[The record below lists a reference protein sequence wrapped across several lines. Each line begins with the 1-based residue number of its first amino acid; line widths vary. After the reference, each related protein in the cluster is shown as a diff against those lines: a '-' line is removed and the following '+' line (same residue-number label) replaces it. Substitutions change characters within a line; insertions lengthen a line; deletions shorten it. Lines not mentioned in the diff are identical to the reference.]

1 MRPAFFLISVVLF
14 GVIFCDG
21 CDNLDKYPF
30 KDVTRIPSSP
40 AAETTQGKGWEH
52 VQGGSL
58 EADRQ
63 AALQMNRRLKVVSE
77 CSNYTLQFLGC
88 GVAGFWKR
96 TLTALPSRFN
106 GGATCLSGFRRAGR
120 KADSQSADLLQF
132 ILQGLIFNCAS
143 SLSLLSLR

>member
-1 MRPAFFLISVVLF
+1 MKPAFFLISVVLF

-30 KDVTRIPSSP
+30 KDVTQIPSSP

-96 TLTALPSRFN
+96 TLTALPSGSMEGRLVCPVSV
-106 GGATCLSGFRRAGR
+106 APAGKR
-120 KADSQSADLLQF
+120 TVKAPICSNSF
-132 ILQGLIFNCAS
+132 YKG
-143 SLSLLSLR
+143 